1 MSELHLAEKTYLKF
15 SKIEGNQHIASEYAL
30 KCALRLIQDFQLKSI
45 LEVGIGIGC
54 IADTILESSPNL
66 SYTATEAN
74 AFCLNAIKSNV
85 AQIDRVKLYDD
96 LNQIPENTF
105 FDFIIIDGS
114 DDSLAQVKRM
124 CTPKTVIFIEGGRAL
139 QVASLKKIFPN
150 VLHAEMLS
158 DYKNPACGPFSS
170 QFWCGGGQLIFPY
183 PNFKMRWYYWK
194 EKWATYQ
201 KRKKRKANS

>member
-30 KCALRLIQDFQLKSI
+30 KCALRLIQDFQLKNI

-85 AQIDRVKLYDD
+85 AQIDRVKLYKD
-96 LNQIPENTF
+96 LNQIPEDTF

-124 CTPKTVIFIEGGRAL
+124 CTPETVIFIEGGRAL
-139 QVASLKKIFPN
+139 QVASLKKIFPK

-201 KRKKRKANS
+201 KRKKRKASK